1 MISFNSFFFLTQEL
15 RCGRLAYTLYIV
27 EDKLELLILLLYL
40 LDAGEISRHEP
51 RHRVFCGARFKHRE
65 L

>member
-1 MISFNSFFFLTQEL
+1 MISFIFFFLTQEL
-15 RCGRLAYTLYIV
+15 RCGRLAYNLYIV

-40 LDAGEISRHEP
+40 LDAGELNRHEP
-51 RHRVFCGARFKHRE
+51 RHGVFCGARFKHRE